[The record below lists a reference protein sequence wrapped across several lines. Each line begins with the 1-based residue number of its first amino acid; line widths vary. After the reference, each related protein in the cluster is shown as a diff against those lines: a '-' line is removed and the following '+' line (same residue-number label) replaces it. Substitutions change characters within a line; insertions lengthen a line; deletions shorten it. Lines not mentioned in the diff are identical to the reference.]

1 LNAEG
6 EIFVATCVRF
16 GWDGRDDGVRPY
28 DKRAIVERREL
39 VPQSMGA
46 GRELGEKIADLS
58 E

>member
-1 LNAEG
+1 MNAEG

-39 VPQSMGA
+39 VPQSTGA

>member
-1 LNAEG
+1 MRF
-6 EIFVATCVRF
+6 FVATCVRF
-16 GWDGRDDGVRPY
+16 GGDGRDDGVRPY

>member
-1 LNAEG
+1 
-6 EIFVATCVRF
+6 
-16 GWDGRDDGVRPY
+16 
-28 DKRAIVERREL
+28 VERREL

>member
-1 LNAEG
+1 MNADG

-46 GRELGEKIADLS
+46 GRELLPIP
-58 E
+58 